1 LKTLIKNKYIWIF
14 ITYLLMMTIFPIGIK
29 LLFYLVGVG
38 TMKEVA
44 FGDYQISSPMLS
56 VVLNLLILFFILG
69 FIVFLYVKTSLFQ
82 WKKPIVKGKDLLYA
96 VYVFFGGKIATAIV
110 VVIISLLFGLN
121 MEEAPQNQQA
131 VEQMIRT
138 SFITVIQVTILA
150 PIIEEFFFRKVII
163 GHIFTKH
170 KYLGLLFS
178 SILFGGMHMLAGFSL
193 PGMILYS
200 GLGFFLGLVYI
211 KTNRLETSIIAHG
224 FNNFISYLLVLIVR

>member
-1 LKTLIKNKYIWIF
+1 MKKLIQNKYIWIF
-14 ITYLLMMTIFPIGIK
+14 ITYLLIMTILPVGIK

-38 TMKEVA
+38 TTKDVPIGE
-44 FGDYQISSPMLS
+44 YQLNSPMLS
-56 VVLNLLILFFILG
+56 VFLNLLILILILG
-69 FIVFLYVKTSLFQ
+69 FIVLLYLKTSLFE

-96 VYVFFGGKIATAIV
+96 IYVFFGGKIATAMV
-110 VVIISLLFGLN
+110 VVIIALLFSLN

-131 VEQMIRT
+131 VEQLIRT

-150 PIIEEFFFRKVII
+150 PIIEEFFFRKIII

-193 PGMILYS
+193 PGMILYT

-224 FNNFISYLLVLIVR
+224 FNNLISYLLVLIVR

>member
-1 LKTLIKNKYIWIF
+1 MKKLIQNKYIWIF
-14 ITYLLMMTIFPIGIK
+14 ITYLLIMTILPVGIK

-38 TMKEVA
+38 TTKDVPIEE
-44 FGDYQISSPMLS
+44 YQLNSPMLS
-56 VVLNLLILFFILG
+56 VFLNLLILILILG
-69 FIVFLYVKTSLFQ
+69 FIVLLYLKTSLFE

-96 VYVFFGGKIATAIV
+96 IYVFFGGKIATAMV
-110 VVIISLLFGLN
+110 VVIIALLFSLN

-131 VEQMIRT
+131 VEQLIRT

-150 PIIEEFFFRKVII
+150 PIIEEFFFRKIII

-193 PGMILYS
+193 PGMILYT

-224 FNNFISYLLVLIVR
+224 FNNLISYLLVLIVR

>member
-1 LKTLIKNKYIWIF
+1 
-14 ITYLLMMTIFPIGIK
+14 MTILPVGIK

-38 TMKEVA
+38 TTKDVPIGE
-44 FGDYQISSPMLS
+44 YQLNSPMLS
-56 VVLNLLILFFILG
+56 VFLNLLILILILG
-69 FIVFLYVKTSLFQ
+69 FIVLLYLKTSLFE
-82 WKKPIVKGKDLLYA
+82 WKKPIVKGKDILYA
-96 VYVFFGGKIATAIV
+96 IYVFFGGKIATAMV
-110 VVIISLLFGLN
+110 VVIIALLFSLN

-131 VEQMIRT
+131 VEQLIRT

-150 PIIEEFFFRKVII
+150 PIIEEFFFRKIII

-193 PGMILYS
+193 PGMILYT

-224 FNNFISYLLVLIVR
+224 FNNLISYLLVLIVR

>member
-1 LKTLIKNKYIWIF
+1 MKKLIQNKYIWIF
-14 ITYLLMMTIFPIGIK
+14 ITYLLIMTILPVGIK

-38 TMKEVA
+38 TTKDVPIGE
-44 FGDYQISSPMLS
+44 YQLNSPMLS
-56 VVLNLLILFFILG
+56 VFLNLLILILILG
-69 FIVFLYVKTSLFQ
+69 FIVLLYLKTSLFE

-96 VYVFFGGKIATAIV
+96 IYVFFGGKIATAMV
-110 VVIISLLFGLN
+110 VVIIALLFSLN

-131 VEQMIRT
+131 VEQLIRT

-150 PIIEEFFFRKVII
+150 PIIEEFFFRKIII

-193 PGMILYS
+193 PGMILYT

-211 KTNRLETSIIAHG
+211 ETNRLETSIIAHG
-224 FNNFISYLLVLIVR
+224 FNNLISYLLVLIVR

>member
-1 LKTLIKNKYIWIF
+1 
-14 ITYLLMMTIFPIGIK
+14 MTILPVGIK

-38 TMKEVA
+38 TTKDVPIGE
-44 FGDYQISSPMLS
+44 YQLNSPMLS
-56 VVLNLLILFFILG
+56 VFLNLLILILILG
-69 FIVFLYVKTSLFQ
+69 FIVLLYLKTSLFE

-96 VYVFFGGKIATAIV
+96 IYVFFGGKIATAMV
-110 VVIISLLFGLN
+110 VVIIALLFSLN

-131 VEQMIRT
+131 VEQLIRT

-150 PIIEEFFFRKVII
+150 PIIEEFFFRKIII

-193 PGMILYS
+193 PGMILYT

-224 FNNFISYLLVLIVR
+224 FNNLISYLLVLIVR